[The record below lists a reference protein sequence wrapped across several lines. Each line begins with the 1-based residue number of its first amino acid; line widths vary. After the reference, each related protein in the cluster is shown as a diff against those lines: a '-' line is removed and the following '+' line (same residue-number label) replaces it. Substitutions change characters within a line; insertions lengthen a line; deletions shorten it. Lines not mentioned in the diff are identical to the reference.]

1 MQFPLGR
8 AASLHRCWWNCT
20 GLLRAELQ
28 FSDSWMWPPANLH
41 KDPTIPTAC
50 LWPKNAKLKRVYLKN
65 FQRAVAGEFGDS
77 GISICRCFH
86 TLSGVVSN
94 LLSGMWTDGLA
105 LCQRFSC
112 SVFFLLH
119 NCQTALEFT
128 VGAFRCSAAV
138 PVTPTTTLYPWQVTG
153 QDKKQLCCQS
163 TKHLPP
169 GKKMVAPGDYV
180 NRFSKVTRKIIIST

>member
-8 AASLHRCWWNCT
+8 AASPHRCRWSCT

-28 FSDSWMWPPANLH
+28 FSDSWMRPPANLH
-41 KDPTIPTAC
+41 KAPTISTAC
-50 LWPKNAKLKRVYLKN
+50 LWPKNAKLKRVLFKI
-65 FQRAVAGEFGDS
+65 FQRAVAGEVGDL

-94 LLSGMWTDGLA
+94 LFSGMWADGLA

-128 VGAFRCSAAV
+128 VGALRHSAAV
-138 PVTPTTTLYPWQVTG
+138 PVAPTTTLYPRQVTE

-180 NRFSKVTRKIIIST
+180 NWFSKVTRKIIISI